1 MPDLAASVIGPG
13 VPPGRFGP
21 LVVVEVD
28 AAAIV
33 LGPAVE
39 LLQIEVARAQV
50 VVNNVENHRN
60 ALLVGALDE
69 LLERHRATVGDLHRE
84 DMGRVVPPRPIPR
97 KLAHR
102 HDLYRIDAELFQIS
116 QTRRHRGELA
126 RQVDVILVVER
137 ADMQFVD
144 DEFVPRREL
153 EVVPLLVE
161 ARIVNDG
168 VAN

>member
-1 MPDLAASVIGPG
+1 
-13 VPPGRFGP
+13 
-21 LVVVEVD
+21 
-28 AAAIV
+28 
-33 LGPAVE
+33 
-39 LLQIEVARAQV
+39 
-50 VVNNVENHRN
+50 
-60 ALLVGALDE
+60 
-69 LLERHRATVGDLHRE
+69 
-84 DMGRVVPPRPIPR
+84 
-97 KLAHR
+97 
-102 HDLYRIDAELFQIS
+102 
-116 QTRRHRGELA
+116 LA